1 MNQVIKQVQDV
12 SIGVLEG
19 KAKDQFYEQPVV
31 VYFDSTCP
39 LCSTLAAFMGARI
52 DPKFMTFLPSL
63 ERHPAE
69 LVVEFAFNGEKK
81 WLSGE
86 DAWVWIL
93 RHHPSL
99 QELNWL
105 AQKLGIMRGATKVL
119 IATTGLL
126 RRFCLR
132 CG

>member
-1 MNQVIKQVQDV
+1 MNQVIKQGEDV

-19 KAKDQFYEQPVV
+19 KAKDQVYEQPVV
-31 VYFDSTCP
+31 VYFDSACP
-39 LCSTLAAFMGARI
+39 LCRTLAAFMGARI
-52 DPKFMTFLPSL
+52 DPKFMIFSPSL
-63 ERHPAE
+63 DRHPSE
-69 LVVEFAFNGEKK
+69 LVVEFALKGDKT

-105 AQKLGIMRGATKVL
+105 AQKLGIMRSTTKVL

-132 CG
+132 CR